1 MLSEKMISLMNEQ
14 INKEF
19 YSAYLY
25 FSFANFYEAKG
36 LMGFA
41 SWFKN
46 QAKEEQAH
54 GMMFYQFLQ
63 DNDSSVSFKEISAP
77 NPKFENLEEPLV
89 ASLNHEKYVT
99 ASINKIYAQAIEEK
113 DYRSVEFLTWFIKEQ
128 TEEETLAMSLL
139 DKIKIAGGEKIN
151 NESLYSLDRDLEK
164 TPDDAVL
171 AQDVTT
177 ENP

>member
-25 FSFANFYEAKG
+25 FSFANFYESKG

-63 DNDSSVSFKEISAP
+63 DNDSSVSLKEISAP
-77 NPKFENLEEPLV
+77 NPKFENLEEALV

-128 TEEETLAMSLL
+128 AEEEASAQALITKMQLFGSSCE
-139 DKIKIAGGEKIN
+139 G
-151 NESLYSLDRDLEK
+151 LYMLNAELGQRKYSDSSMKDC
-164 TPDDAVL
+164 
-171 AQDVTT
+171 
-177 ENP
+177 

>member
-63 DNDSSVSFKEISAP
+63 DNDSSVSLKEISAP
-77 NPKFENLEEPLV
+77 NPKFETLEEPLV

-99 ASINKIYAQAIEEK
+99 ASINKIYAQATEEK
-113 DYRSVEFLTWFIKEQ
+113 DYRSVEFLSWFIKEQ
-128 TEEETLAMSLL
+128 AEEEDNADDNITKFELFGSDSKGLYMLDSEMKSRVYTAPSLTL
-139 DKIKIAGGEKIN
+139 D
-151 NESLYSLDRDLEK
+151 
-164 TPDDAVL
+164 
-171 AQDVTT
+171 
-177 ENP
+177 

>member
-1 MLSEKMISLMNEQ
+1 MNEQ

-41 SWFKN
+41 SWFKI

-63 DNDSSVSFKEISAP
+63 DNDSSVSLKEISAP
-77 NPKFENLEEPLV
+77 NPKFETLEEPLV

-99 ASINKIYAQAIEEK
+99 ASINKIYAQATEEK

-128 TEEETLAMSLL
+128 AEEEASAQALITKMQLFGSSCE
-139 DKIKIAGGEKIN
+139 G
-151 NESLYSLDRDLEK
+151 LYMLNAELGRRKYSDSSMKDC
-164 TPDDAVL
+164 
-171 AQDVTT
+171 
-177 ENP
+177 

>member
-25 FSFANFYEAKG
+25 FSFANFYETKG

-41 SWFKN
+41 SWFKI

-63 DNDSSVSFKEISAP
+63 DNDSSVSLKEISAP
-77 NPKFENLEEPLV
+77 NPKFETLEEPLV

-99 ASINKIYAQAIEEK
+99 ASINKIYAQATEEK
-113 DYRSVEFLTWFIKEQ
+113 DYRSVEFLSWFIKEQ
-128 TEEETLAMSLL
+128 AEEEASAKALITKMQLFGSSCE
-139 DKIKIAGGEKIN
+139 G
-151 NESLYSLDRDLEK
+151 LYMLNAELGRRKYSDSSMKDC
-164 TPDDAVL
+164 
-171 AQDVTT
+171 
-177 ENP
+177 